1 MGLIITTL
9 LDVLDTTTS
18 HHTSSQYIT
27 VHLLLFTKSKNIKSI
42 LSVLKLFIVIDG
54 SNSCLTLRDISIVID
69 VIRDKAQGFEPS
81 FTDSVTIWLEK
92 LVEDV
97 VRSLNRLLFSNTRLL
112 QQIGD
117 NVTTGQLSR
126 LREVNT
132 DELSKTR

>member
-27 VHLLLFTKSKNIKSI
+27 VHLLLFTKSKNIESI

-54 SNSCLTLRDISIVID
+54 IK
-69 VIRDKAQGFEPS
+69 DKALGSEPS

-117 NVTTGQLSR
+117 NVTTSQLTR
-126 LREVNT
+126 LCKVNT

>member
-1 MGLIITTL
+1 MGLVITTL

-27 VHLLLFTKSKNIKSI
+27 VHLLLFTKSKNIESI

-69 VIRDKAQGFEPS
+69 VIRDKALGSEPS
-81 FTDSVTIWLEK
+81 FTDPVTIWLEK

-117 NVTTGQLSR
+117 NVTTSQLTR
-126 LREVNT
+126 LCKVNT
-132 DELSKTR
+132 DEISKTR